1 MVIIDTQDEIV
12 LSLCIPLPVP
22 LTLTSVSSCFWTQLH
37 RNQEYGQCGYQ
48 IQGKDPHHGSKQGL
62 VLRS

>member
-1 MVIIDTQDEIV
+1 MVIINTQDETV
-12 LSLCIPLPVP
+12 LCIPLPVP
-22 LTLTSVSSCFWTQLH
+22 LTPISVSSCFWTQLH

-48 IQGKDPHHGSKQGL
+48 VQGEDPHHGSKQGL